1 MFKKMIDFNQA
12 ISIIRRN
19 GGFKPNRKD
28 TSYYRTYTI
37 EGNRPLQARVSN
49 HGTWLWTWYDK
60 DYDPSYAINFCVVFS
75 ENGEY
80 DSDVSVDMDIK
91 DEEGNVI
98 GRKKSFEVIQYVYN
112 CQILD
117 DNDAALINQAV
128 QNIWQNKG
136 FKDPL
141 ANTPKHAKV
150 IILRPNET
158 PEIITE
164 AKHTNMNKKL
174 IRLTGLDW
182 RTYANAAKKRDA
194 QIQQLG
200 RDATD
205 KGGNRLTHLRNN
217 LDYAASDALT
227 SKYAQRHN
235 NGYPTNNAD
244 VYTKNGYQ
252 TVTTNNFDGNGR
264 WSRGEFNYDN
274 KGNIDKQGYNMN
286 SQMDNEVEDYMKGK
300 SKYIK
305 GKGWQ

>member
-1 MFKKMIDFNQA
+1 M
-12 ISIIRRN
+12 
-19 GGFKPNRKD
+19 
-28 TSYYRTYTI
+28 
-37 EGNRPLQARVSN
+37 
-49 HGTWLWTWYDK
+49 DK
-60 DYDPSYAINFCVVFS
+60 QV
-75 ENGEY
+75 
-80 DSDVSVDMDIK
+80 IK
-91 DEEGNVI
+91 
-98 GRKKSFEVIQYVYN
+98 
-112 CQILD
+112 
-117 DNDAALINQAV
+117 
-128 QNIWQNKG
+128 
-136 FKDPL
+136 
-141 ANTPKHAKV
+141 
-150 IILRPNET
+150 
-158 PEIITE
+158 ITE
-164 AKHTNMNKKL
+164 SDIHKIVKESVNKV
-174 IRLTGLDW
+174 LTELDW

-274 KGNIDKQGYNMN
+274 KGNIDKQGYNMD

-305 GKGWQ
+305 GKGWL